1 MSCVSGDVLDN
12 SSDHQLPFTCPF
24 NIPKGL
30 PKPGEKDGGLAP
42 NFNLDRVDKRVYGQ
56 YKAAEALV
64 PCDGKAIQLF
74 TTNDIQDKEYSV
86 SAIYVFS
93 RPIQQLEKWLK
104 YVTKIFNNINRRDNF
119 YIDVYNLLKQKNF
132 ISSS

>member
-12 SSDHQLPFTCPF
+12 SSDQLPFTCPF

-42 NFNLDRVDKRVYGQ
+42 KFNLDRVDKGVYGQ

-64 PCDGKAIQLF
+64 PCDGKPIQLF

-86 SAIYVFS
+86 SAIYVFG
-93 RPIQQLEKWLK
+93 RPTQQLKRWLK
-104 YVTKIFNNINRRDNF
+104 YVTKYLTLLIVEIILIINE
-119 YIDVYNLLKQKNF
+119 
-132 ISSS
+132 

>member
-1 MSCVSGDVLDN
+1 MLCISGDVLGN
-12 SSDHQLPFTCPF
+12 SSDQLPFTCPF
-24 NIPKGL
+24 NIPEGL

-42 NFNLDRVDKRVYGQ
+42 APNFNLDRVDKGVYGQ

-64 PCDGKAIQLF
+64 PCDAKPIQLF

-93 RPIQQLEKWLK
+93 RPIQQLAKWLK
-104 YVTKIFNNINRRDNF
+104 YVTKIFNTINHRDNF
-119 YIDVYNLLKQKNF
+119 Y
-132 ISSS
+132 